1 MKHRRV
7 SNKRVKQLLE
17 EIGVRDPLSDAMNEP
32 HGTLREGRKSQPR
45 DDDRHFSVETDR
57 K

>member
-17 EIGVRDPLSDAMNEP
+17 EIGIRDSSGDAMSEP
-32 HGTLREGRKSQPR
+32 HGTLREGRRSQPR
-45 DDDRHFSVETDR
+45 DDDRHFSIETDR

>member
-17 EIGVRDPLSDAMNEP
+17 EAGIRDPHQDAIRHDSDTM
-32 HGTLREGRKSQPR
+32 REHQQRQQGNDKDFTIES
-45 DDDRHFSVETDR
+45 DR